1 MVKAKRKWR
10 RYLQL
15 SGIEFEMVH
24 LIDYSFNVCVCAHL
38 TVAHSV
44 IRFFHSLSV
53 FSHLLLINTSAR
65 QFFMRRWFELLVC
78 FCVLC
83 FAGARAHRACLYE
96 KKTRKNERFASSCV
110 RSGIDIKIAF
120 QQRFENWLISIRWMR
135 TFMWISIVLQCFCHI
150 QFNVFISLL
159 WFFCCFFF
167 QMALLHKILK
177 LFLFQRNWR
186 CRFNSVKWWNIQL
199 SISLNLMP
207 VFEWPL
213 NKTDSRIAG
222 ICDDEVSSQLRNI
235 RFLGHCNYKY
245 SIIHS
250 YEQCNVFLIYQNDL
264 DKKMNRLF
272 SICLDNVCV
281 FFSYEN
287 GLWYVKLIHCV
298 VFSFIRSN
306 IR

>member
-1 MVKAKRKWR
+1 M
-10 RYLQL
+10 
-15 SGIEFEMVH
+15 
-24 LIDYSFNVCVCAHL
+24 CVCTFDRRSFSHSILSFSFRVLTSFAHQ
-38 TVAHSV
+38 H
-44 IRFFHSLSV
+44 IRTSV
-53 FSHLLLINTSAR
+53 FYAR
-65 QFFMRRWFELLVC
+65 MIWAVSVF
-78 FCVLC
+78 LC
-83 FAGARAHRACLYE
+83 FVFCRCPSTSCLSLW